1 MSLLEARE
9 LFSGYG
15 ETEIL
20 HGVSLHVERGE
31 VVVLIGPNGAG
42 KSTVMKTLFGLLRP
56 TRGRVT
62 LDGQDIT
69 GLPPHRLVL
78 TGISYVP
85 QTENVFPSL
94 TIQENLEMGAF
105 IRRDDFRPALRAVYE
120 RFPVLQERRRVR
132 AGTLSGGERQML
144 AMGKAL
150 MLEPKL
156 LLLDEPSAGLAPR
169 LVEEIF
175 AKVAQIAE
183 GGVGV
188 LIIEQNAKQALR
200 IASRGYV
207 MAMGEMR
214 LEDAGA
220 TLLAQPDLGS
230 LYLGA

>member
-1 MSLLEARE
+1 MSLLETQSVH
-9 LFSGYG
+9 SGYG

-20 HGVSLHVERGE
+20 HGVSLHVEPGE
-31 VVVLIGPNGAG
+31 VVVIIGPNGAG
-42 KSTVMKTLFGLLRP
+42 KSTVMKTVFGLLRP
-56 TRGRVT
+56 TSGHVI
-62 LDGQDIT
+62 LDGEDIS
-69 GLPPHRLVL
+69 GLRPDKLV
-78 TGISYVP
+78 GRGMSYVP
-85 QTENVFPSL
+85 QTDNVFASL

-105 IRRDDFRPALRAVYE
+105 IRRDDYSAALQAVFE
-120 RFPVLQERRRVR
+120 RFPVLYERRRVR

-175 AKVAQIAE
+175 VKVGQIAE
-183 GGVGV
+183 TGVGV
-188 LIIEQNAKQALR
+188 LIIEQNAKQALK
-200 IASRGYV
+200 IAQRGYV
-207 MAMGEMR
+207 MAMGEIR

-220 TLLAQPDLGS
+220 TLLAHPDLAS